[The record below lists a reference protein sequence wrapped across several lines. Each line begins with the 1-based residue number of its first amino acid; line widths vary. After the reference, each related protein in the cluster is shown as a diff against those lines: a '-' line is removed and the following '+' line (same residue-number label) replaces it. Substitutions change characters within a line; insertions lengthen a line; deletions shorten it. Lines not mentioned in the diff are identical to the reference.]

1 MKLENRITEL
11 VAIGASV
18 TANCLSCLEY
28 HVGKA
33 VESGIDEQE
42 IAQAIEVG
50 KMVRRGAAGKMDK
63 LGESLRRAAPS
74 GMSGSTAGCGCA

>member
-1 MKLENRITEL
+1 MKLDARTTEL
-11 VAIGASV
+11 IAIGASV

-33 VESGIDEQE
+33 TESGVDGDE
-42 IAQAIEVG
+42 ITQAVDVG

-63 LGESLRRAAPS
+63 LVETLRRAAPA
-74 GMSGSTAGCGCA
+74 GAEAPTARCCS